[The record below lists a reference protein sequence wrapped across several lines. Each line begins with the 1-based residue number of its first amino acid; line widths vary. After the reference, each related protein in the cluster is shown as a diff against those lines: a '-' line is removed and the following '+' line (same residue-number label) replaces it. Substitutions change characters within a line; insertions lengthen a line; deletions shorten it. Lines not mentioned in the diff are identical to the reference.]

1 MEVPSRSPSTTIPKG
16 QVSIRAVFEEVTR
29 IQSALPFTELAN
41 GRYASNDNSAE
52 LANKW
57 KAKHETGNANS
68 EIVVSVHETVKSN
81 HEMSAEG
88 MGRTFCPTPKMAK
101 ATAGHPGMAN
111 MRGEAAVRV
120 I

>member
-1 MEVPSRSPSTTIPKG
+1 MG
-16 QVSIRAVFEEVTR
+16 
-29 IQSALPFTELAN
+29 LAD
-41 GRYASNDNSAE
+41 GRYTSNDNSTG

-68 EIVVSVHETVKSN
+68 EIVVSMHETMKSN

-101 ATAGHPGMAN
+101 ATAGHPDIVN
-111 MRGEAAVRV
+111 MGAEAAVRV

>member
-1 MEVPSRSPSTTIPKG
+1 MGFLIGFFPIGFSG
-16 QVSIRAVFEEVTR
+16 MG
-29 IQSALPFTELAN
+29 LAN
-41 GRYASNDNSAE
+41 GRYAPNDNSAG

-68 EIVVSVHETVKSN
+68 EIVVSVHETMKSN

-88 MGRTFCPTPKMAK
+88 MGRSFCPTPKMAT
-101 ATAGHPGMAN
+101 ATADDPGMVN
-111 MRGEAAVRV
+111 MGAEAAVRV

>member
-1 MEVPSRSPSTTIPKG
+1 MGFLIG
-16 QVSIRAVFEEVTR
+16 FF
-29 IQSALPFTELAN
+29 PFGFSGMGLAN
-41 GRYASNDNSAE
+41 GRYTSNDNSAG

-68 EIVVSVHETVKSN
+68 EIVVSVHETMKSN

-88 MGRTFCPTPKMAK
+88 MGRTFGPTPKMAK
-101 ATAGHPGMAN
+101 ATAGHPGMVYMGA
-111 MRGEAAVRV
+111 EAVVRV

>member
-1 MEVPSRSPSTTIPKG
+1 MGFLIG
-16 QVSIRAVFEEVTR
+16 FF
-29 IQSALPFTELAN
+29 PFGFSGMGLAN
-41 GRYASNDNSAE
+41 GRYASNDNSAGH
-52 LANKW
+52 ANKW

-101 ATAGHPGMAN
+101 TTAGHFGMVN
-111 MRGEAAVRV
+111 MGGEATVRV

>member
-1 MEVPSRSPSTTIPKG
+1 MGPLIGFFPLGFSG
-16 QVSIRAVFEEVTR
+16 M
-29 IQSALPFTELAN
+29 ELAN
-41 GRYASNDNSAE
+41 GRYASNDNSAGH
-52 LANKW
+52 ANKW

-88 MGRTFCPTPKMAK
+88 MGRTFCPTPKMAT
-101 ATAGHPGMAN
+101 AVAGHPDMVN
-111 MRGEAAVRV
+111 MGTEAAVRV

>member
-1 MEVPSRSPSTTIPKG
+1 MGPLVGLFPLGISG
-16 QVSIRAVFEEVTR
+16 MG
-29 IQSALPFTELAN
+29 LAN
-41 GRYASNDNSAE
+41 GRYASNDNSAR

-68 EIVVSVHETVKSN
+68 EIVVSVHETMKSN
-81 HEMSAEG
+81 HEMSTEG

-101 ATAGHPGMAN
+101 ATADHPGMIY
-111 MRGEAAVRV
+111 MGGEAAVRV

>member
-1 MEVPSRSPSTTIPKG
+1 MG
-16 QVSIRAVFEEVTR
+16 
-29 IQSALPFTELAN
+29 LAN
-41 GRYASNDNSAE
+41 GRYAPNDHSAG

-81 HEMSAEG
+81 LEMSVEG
-88 MGRTFCPTPKMAK
+88 MGRPFCPTPKMA
-101 ATAGHPGMAN
+101 TAVADHPDMIN
-111 MRGEAAVRV
+111 MGTEAAVRV